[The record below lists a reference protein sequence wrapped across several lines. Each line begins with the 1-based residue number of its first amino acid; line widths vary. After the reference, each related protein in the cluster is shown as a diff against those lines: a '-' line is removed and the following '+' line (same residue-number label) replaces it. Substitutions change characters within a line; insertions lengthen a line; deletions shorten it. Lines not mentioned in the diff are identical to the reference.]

1 MSCRKGYYSI
11 ANENSSERGTSQW
24 ARVKDT
30 LDKAGESEEERIKMA
45 PRAKRKA
52 SLEEIEQERPSRFL
66 GGSKAAQVWWE
77 RERDRPSRVFY
88 WNMEAMESHGAGFCA
103 CLVDSL
109 GVIISQEV
117 R

>member
-11 ANENSSERGTSQW
+11 ANENPSERGTSQW
-24 ARVKDT
+24 ARVKIA
-30 LDKAGESEEERIKMA
+30 LDKAEESEEERIKMA
-45 PRAKRKA
+45 PRAKRRT

-66 GGSKAAQVWWE
+66 GGSKVVQVEWE
-77 RERDRPSRVFY
+77 KDPVACCTGTWRQWRD
-88 WNMEAMESHGAGFCA
+88 HDAGFRA

-109 GVIISQEV
+109 GVIISREV